1 MKSFRLA
8 GTCLRGIAPGR
19 IRRLA
24 AWHAPGWRWL
34 STLAGT
40 CLVAVLAGWPAGL
53 AGGSVAGPPAAGPG
67 IVLTAVQAPQA
78 RVINPGP
85 PTGLTAIA
93 GNGRVTLS
101 WAAPGSDGG
110 AGISGYLIY
119 QGTSPGGESR
129 VPVNAAPVRA
139 TVCTVIGLANGT
151 AYYFTVAAVNDAK
164 LQGSD
169 SGEASATP
177 VAATASASA
186 STSASATAGAGTAGA
201 PRAPGAPTGLTAT
214 AGDAQVS
221 LTWTAL
227 TSGGSPPARYE
238 IYLGTSPGFSPG
250 IPVGG
255 TTGTSAMV
263 AGLADGTTYYFT
275 VTAVDAH
282 GKTSGAS
289 GEVSAEP
296 TESAVLTSKQVPKQV
311 IVSLAAIAIGA
322 TLGALALAGQW
333 LRRRSLRSRSSAAP
347 PAQVR
352 AVPEP
357 SRPGPVSIHE
367 IGMEET
373 YTVRLEPRASAIIT
387 TIEEL
392 TP

>member
-8 GTCLRGIAPGR
+8 RTCLPGTAPGR
-19 IRRLA
+19 TRRLE
-24 AWHAPGWRWL
+24 AWHAPGWRWP
-34 STLAGT
+34 SPLAGT
-40 CLVAVLAGWPAGL
+40 CLVAVLAGGPAVL
-53 AGGSVAGPPAAGPG
+53 AGGSVAGPPAAGPRV
-67 IVLTAVQAPQA
+67 ILTALQA
-78 RVINPGP
+78 RVINLGP
-85 PTGLTAIA
+85 PTGLTATA

-101 WAAPGSDGG
+101 WTAPGSNGG

-119 QGTSPGGESR
+119 QGTSPGGESG
-129 VPVNAAPVRA
+129 VPINAAPVRA

-177 VAATASASA
+177 VAATASAPA

-201 PRAPGAPTGLTAT
+201 GTAGVPGAPTGLTAT

-221 LTWTAL
+221 LTWVAP

-238 IYLGTSPGFSPG
+238 IYLGTSPGFALG
-250 IPVGG
+250 TPVGSTVD
-255 TTGTSAMV
+255 TTATV
-263 AGLADGTTYYFT
+263 TGLPDGITYYLA
-275 VTAVDAH
+275 VTGVDAH
-282 GKTSGAS
+282 GKASGAS

-296 TESAVLTSKQVPKQV
+296 AESVVLTSKQVPKQV

-322 TLGALALAGQW
+322 TLGALALTGQW
-333 LRRRSLRSRSSAAP
+333 LRRRSLRSRSPAAP
-347 PAQVR
+347 PAEVR
-352 AVPEP
+352 AVPEAGL
-357 SRPGPVSIHE
+357 PGPVSIHE
-367 IGMEET
+367 IGIEET
-373 YTVRLEPRASAIIT
+373 YTVRLEPLTGAIIT

>member
-1 MKSFRLA
+1 V
-8 GTCLRGIAPGR
+8 I
-19 IRRLA
+19 
-24 AWHAPGWRWL
+24 
-34 STLAGT
+34 
-40 CLVAVLAGWPAGL
+40 
-53 AGGSVAGPPAAGPG
+53 
-67 IVLTAVQAPQA
+67 LTALQAPQA

-85 PTGLTAIA
+85 PTGLTATA
-93 GNGRVTLS
+93 GDGRVTLS
-101 WAAPGSDGG
+101 WTAPGSDGG

-119 QGTSPGGESR
+119 QGTSPGGESL
-129 VPVNAAPVRA
+129 VPINAAPVRA

-151 AYYFTVAAVNDAK
+151 AYYFTVVAVNDAR

-186 STSASATAGAGTAGA
+186 STSASATAGAGTAGGLG
-201 PRAPGAPTGLTAT
+201 APGAPTGLTAT

-221 LTWTAL
+221 LTWTAP
-227 TSGGSPPARYE
+227 TSGGSPPASYE
-238 IYLGTSPGFSPG
+238 IYMGTSPGFSLG
-250 IPVGG
+250 TPVGG

-263 AGLADGTTYYFT
+263 TGLADGTTYYFV
-275 VTAVDAH
+275 VTAFDAQ
-282 GKTSGAS
+282 GKASGAS

-296 TESAVLTSKQVPKQV
+296 AESAVLTSKQVPKQV

-333 LRRRSLRSRSSAAP
+333 LRRRSLRSRSPAPPPAAP
-347 PAQVR
+347 PAEAR

-357 SRPGPVSIHE
+357 GRPGPVSIHE
-367 IGMEET
+367 IGIGET
-373 YTVRLEPRASAIIT
+373 YTVRLEPLAAAVIT